1 MENEK
6 LYPKEKQKG
15 VVFYRDKLASQDMS
29 ENPEDIDAINIDV
42 DDEVKCQNQGSRRC

>member
-15 VVFYRDKLASQDMS
+15 VVFYRNKLASQDIR
-29 ENPEDIDAINIDV
+29 EWT
-42 DDEVKCQNQGSRRC
+42 

>member
-29 ENPEDIDAINIDV
+29 E
-42 DDEVKCQNQGSRRC
+42 K